1 MTAVTGRAI
10 ELLDAAGAAAATTLP
25 AGETLTAHP
34 TAIEELTLVG
44 AVVVP
49 FAGSASGELALL
61 VDAEL
66 TNAMKDA
73 TIGEVDLA
81 LALAPTLEAV
91 AAAIGPVALGAPQAL
106 DPRVALA
113 RITAHADVAAIALR
127 TAADDTR
134 AAIVLG
140 VDATVENDA
149 IPSLMTAGG
158 PALDRLDLLRGVEMA
173 ASVELGRSTMTVNE
187 LLSLRNGS
195 VIELDRAAGESADLF
210 VNGRL
215 IARGEV
221 VVVDENYAL
230 RITQIATEDGH

>member
-1 MTAVTGRAI
+1 MITLDGRAV
-10 ELLDAAGAAAATTLP
+10 ELLGAAGAAAAATLP
-25 AGETLTAHP
+25 AGEALT
-34 TAIEELTLVG
+34 TAPAAVDELALAG

-49 FAGSASGELALL
+49 FAGSTSGELALL
-61 VDAEL
+61 IDTEL
-66 TNAMKDA
+66 TAAMKDA

-81 LALAPTLEAV
+81 LALAPTLDAV
-91 AAAIGPVALGAPQAL
+91 AVALGPVVLGEAQAL
-106 DPRVALA
+106 DVRLALA
-113 RITAHADVAAIALR
+113 RITAHADVAAIGLHTVAGI
-127 TAADDTR
+127 R

-140 VDATVENDA
+140 IDAVVETETGSA
-149 IPSLMTAGG
+149 STP
-158 PALDRLDLLRGVEMA
+158 PAALTLDRLDLLRGVEMA
-173 ASVELGRSTMTVNE
+173 ASVELGRAKMTVND
-187 LLSLRNGS
+187 LLALRNGS

>member
-1 MTAVTGRAI
+1 MITVDGRAV
-10 ELLDAAGAAAATTLP
+10 ELLDAAGAAAAATLP
-25 AGETLTAHP
+25 VGEPLTVAP
-34 TAIEELTLVG
+34 TTIDELTLVG
-44 AVVVP
+44 AVVVA
-49 FAGSASGELALL
+49 FAGSTSGELALL

-66 TNAMKDA
+66 TDAMKGA

-91 AAAIGPVALGAPQAL
+91 AAAIGPVVLGEAQAL
-106 DPRVALA
+106 DPRLALA
-113 RITAHADVAAIALR
+113 RITSHADVATIALR
-127 TAADDTR
+127 TSTDIR
-134 AAIVLG
+134 AALVLG
-140 VDATVENDA
+140 VDVAVENDV
-149 IPSLMTAGG
+149 IPQLMTSGG

-173 ASVELGRSTMTVNE
+173 ASVELGRSKMTVND

-230 RITQIATEDGH
+230 RITQIATEDGR

>member
-1 MTAVTGRAI
+1 MITVDGRAV
-10 ELLDAAGAAAATTLP
+10 ELLDAAGAAAALTLP
-25 AGETLTAHP
+25 AGEALTAHP
-34 TAIEELTLVG
+34 TAVDELTLAG

-49 FAGSASGELALL
+49 FAGSTSGELALL
-61 VDAEL
+61 VDTEL
-66 TNAMKDA
+66 TAAMKGA

-81 LALAPTLEAV
+81 LALAPTLEAI
-91 AAAIGPVALGAPQAL
+91 ATALGPVVLGEPQAL
-106 DPRVALA
+106 DVRLALA
-113 RITAHADVAAIALR
+113 RITAHSDVAAVALR
-127 TAADDTR
+127 SVSSTR

-140 VDATVENDA
+140 IDSAVDNESSVPS
-149 IPSLMTAGG
+149 IPAAG

-173 ASVELGRSTMTVNE
+173 ASVELGRAKMTVND
-187 LLSLRNGS
+187 LLALRNGS

-230 RITQIATEDGH
+230 RITHIATEDGH

>member
-1 MTAVTGRAI
+1 MTTVAGRATQ
-10 ELLDAAGAAAATTLP
+10 LLDAAGAAAATTLP
-25 AGETLTAHP
+25 AGEPLTAHP
-34 TAIEELTLVG
+34 TEVDELTLVG

-49 FAGSASGELALL
+49 FAGSSSGELALL
-61 VDAEL
+61 VDTEL
-66 TNAMKDA
+66 TAAMKDA

-81 LALAPTLEAV
+81 LALGPTLEAI
-91 AAAIGPVALGAPQAL
+91 AAAIGPVVLGDAQAL
-106 DPRVALA
+106 DARVALA

-127 TAADDTR
+127 TPSATR

-140 VDATVENDA
+140 VDAAVENEDG
-149 IPSLMTAGG
+149 PQLMTAGG